1 MARTNPL
8 FDAWGV
14 IYDAAKRLPNEQLKL
29 GFVAALAELGITSA
43 IAPASFRRRVYTGS
57 LVYRADIDK
66 VSGWRI
72 HLQYENGQVHLKD
85 VIEGQKH
92 DDVLGQIEA
101 KKIRYERPKT
111 SGKK

>member
-1 MARTNPL
+1 LVARTNPL

-57 LVYRADIDK
+57 LAIRRRSTAPISIRFPAG
-66 VSGWRI
+66 VSTC
-72 HLQYENGQVHLKD
+72 NMKT
-85 VIEGQKH
+85 
-92 DDVLGQIEA
+92 A
-101 KKIRYERPKT
+101 KCI
-111 SGKK
+111 